1 MRTVLLLTKILVECI
16 IGRIAEEKAWVS
28 QAKRDV
34 MDVIDAYDASRCQ
47 SLNVSASHDLKSA
60 ELFVAP
66 AL

>member
-1 MRTVLLLTKILVECI
+1 MYII